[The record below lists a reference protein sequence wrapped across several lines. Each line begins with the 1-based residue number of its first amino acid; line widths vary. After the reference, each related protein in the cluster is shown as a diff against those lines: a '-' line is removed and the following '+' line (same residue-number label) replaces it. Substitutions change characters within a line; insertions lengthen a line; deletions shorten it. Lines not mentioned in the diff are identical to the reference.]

1 MPPVSCRLD
10 AVSAAPNTCW
20 PVPATPLLM
29 TMAPLALSGLLT
41 VTTPAGLAGAS
52 AMPVAALL
60 CRVKALPLPARLMGA
75 LTVRLLP
82 ACKVS
87 AKSVASPAVM
97 ALVTLRLLLAC
108 SVTSPPASKALTW
121 AAVTLLNALP
131 WSANSRLRSARSSP
145 RVASPFRLAA
155 APISK
160 SSGSN
165 SSRPLR
171 PSGALR
177 STLPANSKLPLDDT
191 STSPP
196 SPPSGPPRTLA
207 APAKRV
213 AWSDQTMTRPPSPCR
228 VASACSVAPACTS
241 TWLAAWLEYGSS
253 VAAVLPCKSPPTR
266 TLPPPAAPLASSLA
280 LLASNS
286 LSPSTSTSPPRPV
299 AALSART
306 WPLIWLMPLLP
317 PSITT
322 RPSCRRRPVARTT
335 PSRLSTVSAKP
346 LRARARS
353 SALPARSSA
362 PGSSARRAAR
372 LSLRRLKKISPSP
385 STSTC
390 TAAAAARPTRPASTW
405 PPTRTL
411 GPTSATVPAGAR
423 MLPSICSAPVLA
435 LAPDN
440 W

>member
-1 MPPVSCRLD
+1 MPPVTCRLD

-29 TMAPLALSGLLT
+29 TMAPTALIGLLT
-41 VTTPAGLAGAS
+41 DTTPAGLAAG

-60 CRVKALPLPARLMGA
+60 CSVKALPLPARLMGA
-75 LTVRLLP
+75 LTVKLLP
-82 ACKVS
+82 ACRVS
-87 AKSVASPAVM
+87 AKSVAAPAVM
-97 ALVTLRLLLAC
+97 ALLTLRLLLAC

-121 AAVTLLNALP
+121 AAVTLLSALP
-131 WSANSRLRSARSSP
+131 WSANNRLRSARSSP
-145 RVASPFRLAA
+145 RVVSPFRLAA

-241 TWLAAWLEYGSS
+241 TWLAGWLDVGSS
-253 VAAVLPCKSPPTR
+253 AVVLPCKSPPTR
-266 TLPPPAAPLASSLA
+266 TLPPADWPLASSLA

-286 LSPSTSTSPPRPV
+286 LSPSTSTSPPRPLAV
-299 AALSART
+299 LSART
-306 WPLIWLMPLLP
+306 WPLIWLMPLRP

-362 PGSSARRAAR
+362 PGSSDRRAAR
-372 LSLRRLKKISPSP
+372 LSLRRLKKIRPSP

-411 GPTSATVPAGAR
+411 GPTSATMPAGAR